1 MKKCDQCGKE
11 PALIHLEGVGDFC
24 LSCHNKRMAE
34 LNGIDPTTFVYPRKA
49 AFTDKDGDLH
59 FFCLSHMFFGSMI
72 QWKANEEG
80 GDYEIIM
87 YADADESP
95 EHQVNDF
102 YQKIADTLWNRTM
115 SKLESPWGA
124 TNMLKDHG
132 NIDITFSPEREE
144 VSLVID
150 GKPISLE
157 ELGKMLET
165 YEGFTM
171 QYQIRDKGEDV
182 VKEKELLVPVEFT
195 KEALLKELKEV
206 IYTFSEANR
215 IDEVQFVSYERVPDL
230 SDRIFSL
237 IDKLKYWYKNGSR
250 EDAASCGEE
259 MIQVLQKVETD
270 DDWFPEYEIGLVKKL
285 IHS

>member
-1 MKKCDQCGKE
+1 
-11 PALIHLEGVGDFC
+11 
-24 LSCHNKRMAE
+24 
-34 LNGIDPTTFVYPRKA
+34 
-49 AFTDKDGDLH
+49 
-59 FFCLSHMFFGSMI
+59 
-72 QWKANEEG
+72 
-80 GDYEIIM
+80 
-87 YADADESP
+87 
-95 EHQVNDF
+95 
-102 YQKIADTLWNRTM
+102 
-115 SKLESPWGA
+115 
-124 TNMLKDHG
+124 MLKDHG
-132 NIDITFSPEREE
+132 NIDITFSPEKEE

-215 IDEVQFVSYERVPDL
+215 IDEVQFVSCERVPDL